1 MHSMNINII
10 NRKQY
15 ISVIFLFFLFFL
27 ITITITP
34 LIGSI
39 QIDLGNA
46 FSRDLAFNDNVDAN
60 ILFLARIPRIILAAL
75 TGAALSVA
83 GAILQ
88 SLLRNDLAAPFTLGV
103 SSGAALG
110 AVIAISLGLPY
121 SIAGIPTVPI
131 AAFLGSL
138 GAISLVFSLA
148 RTRTGDFPTPVLL
161 LAGVTANFFF
171 AALVMLI
178 HYLSDF
184 TQSFRIVRWL
194 MGGLDITSY
203 KTLLS
208 ISPMIFIGF
217 AVLIFYGRDFNVMST
232 GIQSAMSRGVEV
244 IKVQK
249 IGFIMASLLTG
260 TVVSLSG
267 PIGFVGLIVPHIV
280 RLIVGPDLR
289 ILLPASIFFGAS
301 FLIICDTLARTL
313 IAPTEIPVGIITAM
327 LGGPFFVWLLKR
339 PKS

>member
-10 NRKQY
+10 NRKHY
-15 ISVIFLFFLFFL
+15 FGVIFLFFLFFL
-27 ITITITP
+27 ITIAITP
-34 LIGSI
+34 LIGSV
-39 QIDLGNA
+39 QIDLEKA
-46 FSRDLAFNDNVDAN
+46 LSRDLAFNDNVDAN

-217 AVLIFYGRDFNVMST
+217 AVLIFYARDFNVMST

>member
-1 MHSMNINII
+1 MNINII

-15 ISVIFLFFLFFL
+15 IGVIFLFFLFFL
-27 ITITITP
+27 VTISITP
-34 LIGSI
+34 LIGSV
-39 QIDLGNA
+39 QIDLEKA

-148 RTRTGDFPTPVLL
+148 RTRTGDFPTPILL

-171 AALVMLI
+171 ASLVMLI

-203 KTLLS
+203 KTLIS
-208 ISPMIFIGF
+208 ISPMIFFGF
-217 AVLIFYGRDFNVMST
+217 GVLMLYGRDFNVIST

-260 TVVSLSG
+260 AVVSLSG

-339 PKS
+339 PRT

>member
-1 MHSMNINII
+1 MNINII
-10 NRKQY
+10 NRKHY
-15 ISVIFLFFLFFL
+15 FGVIFLFFLFFL
-27 ITITITP
+27 ITIAITP
-34 LIGSI
+34 LIGSV
-39 QIDLGNA
+39 QIDLEKA
-46 FSRDLAFNDNVDAN
+46 LSRDLAFNDNVDAN

-260 TVVSLSG
+260 AVVSLSG

>member
-1 MHSMNINII
+1 MNINII
-10 NRKQY
+10 NRKHY
-15 ISVIFLFFLFFL
+15 FGVIFLFFLFFL
-27 ITITITP
+27 ITITVTP
-34 LIGSI
+34 LIGSV
-39 QIDLGNA
+39 QIDLEKA
-46 FSRDLAFNDNVDAN
+46 LSRDLAFNDNVDAN

-260 TVVSLSG
+260 AVVSLSG

>member
-10 NRKQY
+10 NLKQY

-34 LIGSI
+34 LIGSV

-110 AVIAISLGLPY
+110 AVIAISLELPY
-121 SIAGIPTVPI
+121 SIGGIPTIPI

-301 FLIICDTLARTL
+301 FLIICDTIARTL